1 MSDTITQLENT
12 VNNAVATS
20 CIAGGTV
27 IKANPDGFDPDFLTN
42 GGLLP
47 NGLYIRIDTND
58 GKHIYIS
65 AFEIDK
71 AIGIIG
77 DMSIGKANSAD
88 LEALAT
94 EVEHK
99 ASDIDLEL
107 VKTELGTKANK
118 SRVDALSDSI
128 KDKVSKTELETI
140 QVALQ
145 GKANQT
151 DLDDVIAQLE
161 NLSTNDRL
169 AVLEE
174 LVGTKADA
182 SELNKIISDVN
193 ALKGAIGSVSDTTT
207 IAAIQAQ
214 IEYLNTELHKKL
226 EIDDILATKNTVN
239 ELKTKTVDLLE
250 RLPVVEGAL
259 TQKASTVYVQSQVS
273 ELNGAITALASKV
286 DSKAEKVELAN
297 KADKTALHS
306 LSDRLTTIAT
316 ETNDRLERVET
327 GYDGINDII
336 NDKVDLTVG
345 TALGDITRNIAQK
358 ADKTTVIENVTTLTT
373 RIGNLEKTHRTD
385 IGQVRNDLDTLEC
398 DLTSNITELQ
408 ATVNTQS
415 KQLETQKSQ
424 ISRLQQNDE
433 SVTEKLKTEW
443 VRVMTPEEYK
453 RLAPIGDKFSDGTLN
468 PFAKQANVI
477 YMLVRYNKPISVY
490 IGDVLIAQAEQKGSQ
505 GFAYT
510 FPITF

>member
-77 DMSIGKANSAD
+77 DMSTGKANSAD

-99 ASDIDLEL
+99 ASDIDSEL
-107 VKTELGTKANK
+107 VRTELGTKANK

-140 QVALQ
+140 QVTLQ

-151 DLDDVIAQLE
+151 DLDEVIAQLE

-174 LVGTKADA
+174 LVETKADA

-250 RLPVVEGAL
+250 RMPVVEGAL

>member
-71 AIGIIG
+71 AIGIIS

-107 VKTELGTKANK
+107 VRTELGTKANK

-151 DLDDVIAQLE
+151 DLDEVIAQLE

-174 LVGTKADA
+174 LVGAKADA
-182 SELNKIISDVN
+182 SELNKIISDVF
-193 ALKGAIGSVSDTTT
+193 
-207 IAAIQAQ
+207 
-214 IEYLNTELHKKL
+214 Y
-226 EIDDILATKNTVN
+226 
-239 ELKTKTVDLLE
+239 
-250 RLPVVEGAL
+250 
-259 TQKASTVYVQSQVS
+259 VY
-273 ELNGAITALASKV
+273 
-286 DSKAEKVELAN
+286 
-297 KADKTALHS
+297 
-306 LSDRLTTIAT
+306 
-316 ETNDRLERVET
+316 
-327 GYDGINDII
+327 
-336 NDKVDLTVG
+336 
-345 TALGDITRNIAQK
+345 
-358 ADKTTVIENVTTLTT
+358 
-373 RIGNLEKTHRTD
+373 
-385 IGQVRNDLDTLEC
+385 
-398 DLTSNITELQ
+398 
-408 ATVNTQS
+408 
-415 KQLETQKSQ
+415 
-424 ISRLQQNDE
+424 
-433 SVTEKLKTEW
+433 
-443 VRVMTPEEYK
+443 
-453 RLAPIGDKFSDGTLN
+453 F
-468 PFAKQANVI
+468 
-477 YMLVRYNKPISVY
+477 
-490 IGDVLIAQAEQKGSQ
+490 
-505 GFAYT
+505 
-510 FPITF
+510 